1 MRIIDRFSREHEAFV
16 TQLDMLRIAVG
27 SGADVGTAIAQVRT
41 LAGPLLTHAA
51 NEEVLL
57 FPDLVEKLGGEEG
70 GPVGVLRREHAV
82 IHGQVDTLRGTPT
95 QADFARVFA
104 AFDSLLRAHIDREED
119 VLFPLSARLLGDAR
133 LVEMDEEIAAAV

>member
-16 TQLDMLRIAVG
+16 KELDTLRIAVA
-27 SGADVGTAIAQVRT
+27 SGADVGRAIAQVRT

-57 FPDLVEKLGGEEG
+57 FPDLVEKLGGEDG
-70 GPVGVLRREHAV
+70 GPVGVLRQEHTI

-95 QADFARVFA
+95 RADFARVFA
-104 AFDSLLRAHIDREED
+104 AFDSLLRAHIEKEEN

-133 LVEMDEEIAAAV
+133 LEEMDEEIAAAV

>member
-16 TQLDMLRIAVG
+16 GALDALRIAVA
-27 SGADVGTAIAQVRT
+27 SGGDVGLAIAAIRT
-41 LAGPLLTHAA
+41 LAEPLLRHAA

-57 FPDLVEKLGGEEG
+57 FPDLVEKLGGEDG
-70 GPVGVLRREHAV
+70 GPGGVLRQEHTI

-95 QADFARVFA
+95 RADFDRVFK
-104 AFDSLLRAHIDREED
+104 AFDALLREHIEKEEE

-133 LVEMDEEIAAAV
+133 LAEMDEEIAAGV